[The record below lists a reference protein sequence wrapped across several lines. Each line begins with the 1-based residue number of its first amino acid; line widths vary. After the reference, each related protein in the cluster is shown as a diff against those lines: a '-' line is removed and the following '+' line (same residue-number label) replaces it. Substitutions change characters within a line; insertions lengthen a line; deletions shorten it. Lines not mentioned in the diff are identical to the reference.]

1 MEELVIDKEI
11 RRIIPVLTSSQKERL
26 KKQLANGLV
35 PSVIVSGNKICYGL
49 NEYELC
55 KEYGFDYNVDFR
67 FFLNKD
73 ELIEWLCDKVLT
85 EYKPLFEQNKKY
97 CIGKIFN
104 VLKKGAV
111 KYKPGTNQNT
121 MHKVK
126 KSYRQLTE
134 EIGKKYYMSYS
145 TVEKYGRYTESLDN
159 LDKLVPTFVDKI
171 LSGDIKLSHENL
183 EKLSKSSKLTI
194 ERITQSLIHDIER
207 KQTLKDNKRAKYAIH
222 NIEEIEPVVQ
232 IKNQPEYD
240 PDVEV
245 NTLFYTVPNW
255 KQSIERVLTTNVG
268 EASLK
273 ARERLIGS
281 LNDLINTCNYLL
293 ESLRDE

>member
-1 MEELVIDKEI
+1 
-11 RRIIPVLTSSQKERL
+11 
-26 KKQLANGLV
+26 
-35 PSVIVSGNKICYGL
+35 
-49 NEYELC
+49 
-55 KEYGFDYNVDFR
+55 
-67 FFLNKD
+67 
-73 ELIEWLCDKVLT
+73 
-85 EYKPLFEQNKKY
+85 
-97 CIGKIFN
+97 
-104 VLKKGAV
+104 
-111 KYKPGTNQNT
+111 

-207 KQTLKDNKRAKYAIH
+207 KQTLNDNKRAKYAIH